1 MFKKHMRKKQYAKIK
16 SYIES
21 SITFIQELIDNISD
35 DEVDEMNGMNTVK
48 ACRIAQKVILKEV
61 LHFIENEEKS

>member
-1 MFKKHMRKKQYAKIK
+1 MFKKHMRKKQYARIK

-21 SITFIQELIDNISD
+21 SIAFIQKSIDNISD
-35 DEVDEMNGMNTVK
+35 DEVNGVNTIK
-48 ACRIAQKVILKEV
+48 ECCIAQKVILKEV

>member
-21 SITFIQELIDNISD
+21 NIAFIQKSIDNISD
-35 DEVDEMNGMNTVK
+35 DEVNGIDRIK
-48 ACRIAQKVILKEV
+48 ECRIAQKVILKEV
-61 LHFIENEEKS
+61 LHFIENEEKL